1 MPVLQRSTNKME
13 FETQYPVTDA
23 LQRTAAKQL
32 FFSVM
37 LKKKWIGILAFWIA
51 AGLSLFTVSEL
62 GWALAGILLAVS
74 FVLTV
79 MWVKT
84 YFMFQKQAN
93 DYLKTIDDPLTTL
106 RINKE
111 EFDISNCNG
120 NKRITWNK
128 IDRISETKDFL
139 VPFIGKVPLI
149 CLPKDRLSRE
159 VSDFLREFRPTKTK

>member
-1 MPVLQRSTNKME
+1 ME
-13 FETQYPVTDA
+13 FETQYPATEA

-51 AGLSLFTVSEL
+51 TGLSLFAVSEL
-62 GWALAGILLAVS
+62 GWALTGILFAVS
-74 FVLTV
+74 FVLSV

-111 EFDISNCNG
+111 EFNISNSNG

-128 IDRISETKDFL
+128 IDRISETNDFF

-149 CLPKDRLSRE
+149 CLPKDKLSRE
-159 VSDFLREFRPTKTK
+159 VADFLREFRPTITK

>member
-1 MPVLQRSTNKME
+1 ME
-13 FETQYPVTDA
+13 FEIQYPVTEA
-23 LQRTAAKQL
+23 LQRTASKQL

-51 AGLSLFTVSEL
+51 AGLSLFAVSEI
-62 GWALAGILLAVS
+62 GWALTGILLAVS

-93 DYLKTIDDPLTTL
+93 DYLKTIDDPMTTL
-106 RINKE
+106 RINKK
-111 EFDISNCNG
+111 EFNISNSSG

-128 IDRISETKDFL
+128 VDRISETKGFF

-149 CLPKDRLSRE
+149 CLPKDKLSRE
-159 VSDFLREFRPTKTK
+159 VSEFLGEFRPTRTK